1 MKNEMKQTDDYYD
14 LGPYSRPVTAQSA
27 EVQQWFDRG
36 LMWTYG
42 YNHEEAVAC
51 FKKALALDPHC
62 VMAHWG
68 VAYGIG
74 CNYNRPWKIF
84 PPKLVAKVMKE
95 ARYALHQAA
104 THFDQASPVEKA
116 LCQALE
122 QRFQAE
128 GSHEE
133 DVLCAWN
140 HDFAHAMREVYQA
153 FPEDWDV
160 ATLFVEA
167 LINCNPWRL
176 WDLQTHQPAE
186 GAFAEE
192 AIAVI
197 ERGLAQVEQAQAP
210 FHPGLLH
217 IYVHVMEMSPHP
229 EKALKAADV
238 LRDLIPDAG
247 HLKHMP
253 SHIDILCGHYYNA
266 IAANDRAIEANNK
279 FLARAGELNE
289 YTFYRAHDLH
299 FKIYAAMLMGQ
310 YRTALQ
316 AAHDMQA
323 LAHEDLLH
331 VERPPMAFSLEGMV
345 SMKFHVLVRF
355 GKWQE
360 ILAEPFPQ
368 DKTLYCNTTAMLHYA
383 RGIAHATLG
392 NLPAAEAEQAAFQ
405 VAQANMDKHRYIFN
419 NTCADIL
426 KIAEAMLKGEVAYHK
441 GHHAEA
447 FEHLHHAVYLDDH
460 LVYAEPWGWMMPT
473 RHALAALLLE
483 QGHVEKAAAIYRAD
497 LGLDATLARP
507 FQHPDN
513 VWSLQGYLDCLVQ
526 QGKLKEATPLRSRFL
541 LAQARADVA
550 IHASCF
556 CATQKQGI
564 APQ

>member
-1 MKNEMKQTDDYYD
+1 MKPTHDYYD
-14 LGPYSRPVTAQSA
+14 LGTHSRAVTAASA

-42 YNHEEAVAC
+42 YNHEEAVVC
-51 FKKALALDPHC
+51 FKKALALDPGC
-62 VMAHWG
+62 VMAYWG
-68 VAYGIG
+68 VAYGLG

-84 PPKLVAKVMKE
+84 SPKLVAKVMKE
-95 ARYALHQAA
+95 ARQALQQAA
-104 THFDQASPVEKA
+104 AHFEKVTPVEQA

-122 QRFQAE
+122 QRFQGE

-133 DVLCAWN
+133 EVLCAWN
-140 HDFAHAMREVYQA
+140 YDYAKAMRKVYQD

-160 ATLFVEA
+160 ATFFVEA

-176 WDLQTHQPAE
+176 WDLQTRQPAE

-197 ERGLAQVEQAQAP
+197 ERGLQQVEHAQAP

-217 IYVHVMEMSPHP
+217 IYIHVMEMSPHP
-229 EKALKAADV
+229 EKALPAADI
-238 LRDLIPDAG
+238 LRELIPDAG

-253 SHIDILCGHYYNA
+253 SHIDILCGHYANA
-266 IAANDRAIEANNK
+266 IAANDRAIAANNK
-279 FLARAGELNE
+279 FLARAGDLNE

-310 YRTALQ
+310 SHTALE
-316 AAHDMQA
+316 AARDMEV
-323 LAHEDLLH
+323 LAHEDLLR

-383 RGIAHATLG
+383 RSIAQATLG
-392 NLPAAEAEQAAFQ
+392 NLEAAQAEQEAFQ

-419 NTCADIL
+419 NTCEDIL
-426 KIAEAMLKGEVAYHK
+426 KIAEAMLQGEVEYHK
-441 GHHAEA
+441 GNHSVA
-447 FEHLHHAVYLDDH
+447 FEHLRHAVYLDDH

-483 QGHVEKAAAIYRAD
+483 QGHVEEAATIYRAD

-507 FQHPDN
+507 FQHPEN
-513 VWSLQGYLDCLVQ
+513 VWSLQGYLDCLEQ
-526 QGKLKEATPLRSRFL
+526 QGKEEEAAALRPRL
-541 LAQARADVA
+541 RLAQAQADVP
-550 IHASCF
+550 IKASCF
-556 CATQKQGI
+556 CATQKQGLSH
-564 APQ
+564 